1 MRVDRKVN
9 FEFTGECF
17 MNIEELLRASGRTSK
32 TVMQVEKASKTS
44 KVIFIVS
51 EAIVR
56 EFELKFKDN
65 NNVIVLPDSFSGIDW
80 DTMTVHGMRAYEVYF
95 DHYVVYKRF
104 GLQIQKYL
112 EACHIRMLSN

>member
-1 MRVDRKVN
+1 
-9 FEFTGECF
+9 

-51 EAIVR
+51 EVIVR

-65 NNVIVLPDSFSGIDW
+65 DNVIVLPDSFSGIYW

-95 DHYVVYKRF
+95 DHYVIYKRF
-104 GLQIQKYL
+104 GLQIQRYL
-112 EACHIRMLSN
+112 EACHIKMISN

>member
-1 MRVDRKVN
+1 MIMYSSSKN
-9 FEFTGECF
+9 LEGLF
-17 MNIEELLRASGRTSK
+17 RASGRTSK
-32 TVMQVEKASKTS
+32 TVMQVQQASKTA

-51 EAIVR
+51 EDMVR

-65 NNVIVLPDSFSGIDW
+65 DNVIVLPDSFSGIDW

-95 DHYVVYKRF
+95 DHYVIYKRF

-112 EACHIRMLSN
+112 EACHIKMLSN

>member
-32 TVMQVEKASKTS
+32 TVKQVEKASKTS

-51 EAIVR
+51 EGMVR
-56 EFELKFKDN
+56 EFELKFKN
-65 NNVIVLPDSFSGIDW
+65 NDNVIVLPDSFSGIDW
-80 DTMTVHGMRAYEVYF
+80 DTMTVHGTAS
-95 DHYVVYKRF
+95 
-104 GLQIQKYL
+104 L
-112 EACHIRMLSN
+112 